1 MGRNEIRLRRNR
13 MSSGRIAQ
21 HRNYG
26 DIMARHERDQKIR
39 RIARI
44 FTYFIIILVIILIF
58 YAVRVWERRQ
68 STSKQPTAFVE
79 KTYDDGG
86 SQSFYSDGIIVIAA
100 YKSSLSSDT
109 SDIR

>member
-1 MGRNEIRLRRNR
+1 

-68 STSKQPTAFVE
+68 SPSKQPTTFVE
-79 KTYDDGG
+79 KAYDDEVRNLPIRMG
-86 SQSFYSDGIIVIAA
+86 
-100 YKSSLSSDT
+100 LS
-109 SDIR
+109 

>member
-39 RIARI
+39 RIARV
-44 FTYFIIILVIILIF
+44 FTYFIIIAVIILLF
-58 YAVRVWERRQ
+58 YVVRVWERKQ
-68 STSKQPTAFVE
+68 SAPKEDAAPVE
-79 KTYDDGG
+79 QAYQKP
-86 SQSFYSDGIIVIAA
+86 QSESG
-100 YKSSLSSDT
+100 L
-109 SDIR
+109 

>member
-13 MSSGRIAQ
+13 ISSGRIAQ

-26 DIMARHERDQKIR
+26 DIMARHERDQKIK

-44 FTYFIIILVIILIF
+44 FTYFLIILVIILVF

-68 STSKQPTAFVE
+68 SPSKQRTTLVE
-79 KTYDDGG
+79 TTYKYSD
-86 SQSFYSDGIIVIAA
+86 SQSAIP
-100 YKSSLSSDT
+100 
-109 SDIR
+109 